1 METYPL
7 GKRAGICH
15 SAWEMFLRGNTRKK
29 DGKLHRYYTVVE
41 SRRVGSG
48 RVVQRQVLYLGEIND
63 SQQAAWRKTL
73 EVFDEQQ
80 QRFKAVSLFPEDRAV
95 PADALDSV
103 QVKLSE
109 MKLER
114 ARPYGNCWLGCELWR
129 QLELD
134 GFWKEKLPK
143 GREGVPWAQV
153 LELLVVNR
161 LIDPGSEFRLHRHW
175 FDQSAMD
182 VLLGQD
188 FAVAEKDRL
197 YRCLDRVLEHKRELF
212 VHLQQR
218 WKDLFHAEFDL
229 LLYDLTSTYVEGEA
243 EQNPKA
249 KYGYS
254 RDGRPDCK
262 QVVIALVITPAG
274 LPLAYEVMDG
284 NTSDKSTLRAFLD
297 QIESMYGKA
306 RRVWLMDR
314 GIPTEAVLAEIRASR
329 PETFYLVGTSR
340 AKVKQY
346 EKQWLE
352 LPWHKVRD
360 SVEVKLF
367 AKDGELYVLAKSEGR
382 QAKEIAIRRK
392 KLVRLL
398 RKLRAMRRSAP
409 QRDQLLMR
417 VGAAKTD
424 VGRAF
429 GFVKITLP
437 KAGET
442 VNRETFTFQLDKAKL
457 KEAELRDGHYLLRTN
472 LIAEDPAVLWDR
484 YMQLTQIEAAFKSLK
499 SDLGIRPIH
508 HQLEHRVDAH
518 ILVAFLAYC
527 LTVTLKHRLTAHA
540 PGLTPRAVLEKLAA
554 IQMLDVSFPTTDGRR
569 LVMPRYTEPEPEQS
583 LLLHHL
589 KLNLPQQ
596 PPPRITTS
604 ASSAPFSR
612 FKM

>member
-1 METYPL
+1 
-7 GKRAGICH
+7 
-15 SAWEMFLRGNTRKK
+15 MFLRSNTRIK
-29 DGKLHRYYTVVE
+29 DGKEHRYYTVVE
-41 SRRVGSG
+41 SRRLQSG
-48 RVVQRQVLYLGEIND
+48 KVAQRQVLYLGEINN

-73 EVFDEQQ
+73 EVFDEEQN
-80 QRFKAVSLFPEDRAV
+80 RFMPLSLFPADRPV
-95 PADALDSV
+95 PSDAIESV

-129 QLELD
+129 QLQLD
-134 GFWKEKLPK
+134 RFWSGKLPR
-143 GREGVPWAQV
+143 GREGVAWPQV

-161 LIDPGSEFRLHRHW
+161 LIDPGSEFRPHRQW

-197 YRCLDRVLEHKRELF
+197 YRCLDRVLEHKQDLF

-218 WKDLFHAEFDL
+218 WKDLFDAEFDL

-249 KYGYS
+249 RYGYS
-254 RDGRPDCK
+254 RDKRPDCK
-262 QVVIALVITPAG
+262 QVVIALIVTPAG
-274 LPLAYEVMDG
+274 FPPAYEVMAG
-284 NTSDKSTLRAFLD
+284 NTSEKTTLRGFLD
-297 QIESMYGKA
+297 RIERLYGKA

-314 GIPTEAVLAEIRASR
+314 GIPTEALLREMRTSR
-329 PETFYLVGTSR
+329 EETFYLVGTSR
-340 AKVKQY
+340 AKIREY

-352 LPWHKVRD
+352 LPWQKVRG

-367 AKDGELYVLAKSEGR
+367 ARDGELYVLAKSEGR
-382 QAKEIAIRRK
+382 QAKEMALRRK
-392 KLVRLL
+392 RLARLL
-398 RKLRAMRRSAP
+398 RKLRALRRSCP
-409 QRDQLLMR
+409 KRDQLLMR

-424 VGRAF
+424 AGRAF
-429 GFVKITLP
+429 GFVRINLP
-437 KAGET
+437 QADREVT
-442 VNRETFTFQLDKAKL
+442 RETFTFQLDKAKL

-472 LIAEDPAVLWDR
+472 LVAEDPAVLWDR
-484 YMQLTQIEAAFKSLK
+484 YVQLTQIEAAFKCLK

-527 LTVTLKHRLTAHA
+527 LTVTLRYQLRMHA
-540 PGLTPRAVLEKLAA
+540 PGLTPRAVLETLAG

-569 LVMPRYTEPEPEQS
+569 LTMPRYTEPSQEQA

-589 KLNLPQQ
+589 NLALPQQ
-596 PPPRITTS
+596 PAPRITTP
-604 ASSAPFSR
+604 ASIAPSQL
-612 FKM
+612 KM

>member
-1 METYPL
+1 
-7 GKRAGICH
+7 
-15 SAWEMFLRGNTRKK
+15 MFLRSNKRIK
-29 DGKLHRYYTVVE
+29 DGKQHRYYTVVE
-41 SRRVGSG
+41 SRRLRSG
-48 RVVQRQVLYLGEIND
+48 KVAQRQVLYLGEIND

-73 EVFDEQQ
+73 EVFDEDQH
-80 QRFKAVSLFPEDRAV
+80 RFTPLSLFPEDRPI
-95 PADALDSV
+95 PADAIDSV

-129 QLELD
+129 QLQMD
-134 GFWKEKLPK
+134 RFWAEKLPQ
-143 GREGVPWAQV
+143 GRESVAWPQV

-161 LIDPGSEFRLHRHW
+161 LIDPGSEFRVHRQW

-182 VLLGQD
+182 ALLGQD
-188 FAVAEKDRL
+188 FVVAEKDRL
-197 YRCLDRVLEHKRELF
+197 YRCLDRVLEHKQELF

-218 WKDLFHAEFDL
+218 WKDLFEAEFDL

-262 QVVIALVITPAG
+262 QVVIALVMTPRG
-274 LPLAYEVMDG
+274 FPLAYEVMDG
-284 NTSDKSTLRAFLD
+284 NTSDKTTLKNFLD
-297 QIESMYGKA
+297 KIESLYGKA

-314 GIPTEAVLAEIRASR
+314 GIPTEAVLQEMRTSR
-329 PETFYLVGTSR
+329 QETYYLVGTPR
-340 AKVKQY
+340 GKVKQY
-346 EKQWLE
+346 EKKWLE
-352 LPWHKVRD
+352 LPWQKVRE

-382 QAKEIAIRRK
+382 QAKEMAMRRK
-392 KLVRLL
+392 KLARLL
-398 RKLRAMRRSAP
+398 RKLRAMRRSCP
-409 QRDQLLMR
+409 KRDQLLMR

-429 GFVKITLP
+429 GLVKINLP
-437 KAGET
+437 EAGQAVT
-442 VNRETFTFQLDKAKL
+442 RETFTFQLDKAKL

-472 LIAEDPAVLWDR
+472 LVAEDPAALWDR
-484 YMQLTQIEAAFKSLK
+484 YMQLTQIEAAFKCLK

-508 HQLEHRVDAH
+508 HQLQHRVEAH

-527 LTVTLKHRLTAHA
+527 LTVTLKCRLQAHA
-540 PGLTPRAVLEKLAA
+540 SGLTPRAVLEKLAA

-569 LVMPRYTEPEPEQS
+569 LVMPRYTEPNPEQA
-583 LLLHHL
+583 LLLHQ
-589 KLNLPQQ
+589 LNLVLPPQ
-596 PPPRITTS
+596 PRPRITCPGP
-604 ASSAPFSR
+604 SAPFPQL
-612 FKM
+612 KM